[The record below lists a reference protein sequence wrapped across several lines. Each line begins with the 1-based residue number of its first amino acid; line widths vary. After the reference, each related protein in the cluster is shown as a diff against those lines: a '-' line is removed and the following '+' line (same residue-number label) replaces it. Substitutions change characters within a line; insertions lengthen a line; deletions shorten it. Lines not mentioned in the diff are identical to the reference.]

1 MEDKRFRQP
10 QSDHILFASTGRSVS
25 LLRMTM
31 KNTIMISAA
40 IGFCVPIFWGFAG
53 FVLFT
58 AHESMWTNLFWNAVY
73 FTCPFWALPGNL
85 GMIVMPFLNAA
96 LYSCV

>member
-1 MEDKRFRQP
+1 
-10 QSDHILFASTGRSVS
+10 
-25 LLRMTM
+25 
-31 KNTIMISAA
+31 MISAA

-96 LYSCV
+96 LYSCVGLIIRFLYRSISTGRMNRS